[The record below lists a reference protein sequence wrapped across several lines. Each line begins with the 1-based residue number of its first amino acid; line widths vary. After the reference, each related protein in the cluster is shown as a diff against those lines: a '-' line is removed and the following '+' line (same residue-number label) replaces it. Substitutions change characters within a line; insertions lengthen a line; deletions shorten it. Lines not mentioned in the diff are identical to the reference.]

1 MTRIL
6 LEYLLPLLA
15 PTILY
20 FLWMRFAAN
29 PQQQRETP
37 WLWLAAAGL
46 VLTVV
51 MLAAFELGGGNKN
64 DLYVPPHIEN
74 GTLVPGHF
82 VPRNSPP

>member
-1 MTRIL
+1 MMRIL
-6 LEYLLPLLA
+6 LEYILPLLA

-46 VLTVV
+46 LFAVV
-51 MLAAFELGGGNKN
+51 ILAAFELGGGNKN
-64 DLYVPPHIEN
+64 DLYVPPHMEN

-82 VPRNSPP
+82 VPRNPPP